1 MSDIQQETLTLQQEQ
16 DYRCTVHFGGSI
28 PPLTADEPPPLGTS
42 QGPSPVQLLLA
53 AVANCLTDSL
63 LFALRKFKQD
73 AEPLHC
79 EAIANVGRNEENRL
93 RVLSIEA
100 TLTLGKDG
108 AGIEHLDRIVNQFES
123 FCTVTR
129 SVAQGIPV
137 HLTVKDVN
145 GAVFKQPDTL
155 A

>member
-1 MSDIQQETLTLQQEQ
+1 MADNTQETLTLQQVQ
-16 DYRCTVHFGGSI
+16 DYRCTVDFGGGI
-28 PPLTADEPPPLGTS
+28 APLTADEPPPLGTS

-73 AEPLHC
+73 AEPLSC
-79 EAIANVGRNEENRL
+79 AATANVGRNEENRL
-93 RVLSIEA
+93 RVLSIDV

-108 AGIEHLDRIVNQFES
+108 AGIEHLDRILNQFEG

-137 HLTVKDVN
+137 HLTVKDVT
-145 GAVFKQPDTL
+145 GAVHKQP

>member
-1 MSDIQQETLTLQQEQ
+1 MSDIKQETLTLQQVQ
-16 DYRCTVHFGGSI
+16 DYRCTVNFGEGI
-28 PPLTADEPPPLGTS
+28 PALTADEPPPLGTS

-73 AEPLHC
+73 AEPLSC
-79 EAIANVGRNEENRL
+79 KATANVGRNEDNRL
-93 RVLSIEA
+93 RVMSIDAE
-100 TLTLGKDG
+100 LTLGKDG
-108 AGIEHLDRIVNQFES
+108 AGVEHLERILSQFEG

-129 SVAQGIPV
+129 SVALGIPV
-137 HLTVKDVN
+137 HLTVKNVDGTVL
-145 GAVFKQPDTL
+145 KQP